1 MHFSWEGG
9 SHTTT
14 AHTPLVTQ
22 SYNPTKLQGQLG
34 NVVCVPWEL
43 ECIALTLL
51 YGESQSRFLLSR
63 DAFMDSQRYTE

>member
-9 SHTTT
+9 SHTIT

-51 YGESQSRFLLSR
+51 YGESQS
-63 DAFMDSQRYTE
+63 